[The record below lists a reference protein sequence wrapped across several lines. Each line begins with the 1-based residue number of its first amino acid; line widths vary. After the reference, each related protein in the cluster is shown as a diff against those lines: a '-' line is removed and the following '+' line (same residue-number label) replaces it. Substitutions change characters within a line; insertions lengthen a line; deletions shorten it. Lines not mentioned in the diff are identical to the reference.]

1 MAVYERTICLSCEDT
16 AEVDRIMH
24 RKTVSERD
32 CDYDKSF
39 TAEFEGDI
47 IGCVSIIPPVEYT
60 AGARPFSSFILWRG
74 EDDIDGLE
82 PVIDDEFFG
91 VHRICWEG
99 DEYCLN
105 VVPAEETAGK

>member
-47 IGCVSIIPPVEYT
+47 IGCVASLVREDIRSREARDTEQKLIRT
-60 AGARPFSSFILWRG
+60 AASFLG
-74 EDDIDGLE
+74 KQLE
-82 PVIDDEFFG
+82 E
-91 VHRICWEG
+91 
-99 DEYCLN
+99 
-105 VVPAEETAGK
+105 